1 MSMSTAAKT
10 TESTRLKLREARDK
24 ILALKEVMAQQLA
37 HLSSQPPPGNQAFTE
52 DDQNMADKGSDTL

>member
-1 MSMSTAAKT
+1 
-10 TESTRLKLREARDK
+10 
-24 ILALKEVMAQQLA
+24 LALKEVMAQQLA